1 MLSQKTSPQWL
12 RILSFFIGRLTI
24 AINALQAP
32 SFPKHLCIG
41 RSPAQKLLGFL
52 DEQRGFS
59 YWSRSGPTLHKLNS
73 EKMFLSC
80 LTQQTSFSIT
90 PLSNGKN
97 GHCFTDSNL
106 AQQLLAEYATW
117 LISAFIVMP
126 MKPLDQASCLTLG
139 RGQCYIF
146 LRFHYFTQYKEIK
159 F

>member
-1 MLSQKTSPQWL
+1 MVNQKTSPQWL
-12 RILSFFIGRLTI
+12 RILLLFIGRLTI
-24 AINALQAP
+24 AINALQAL
-32 SFPKHLCIG
+32 SFPKRRCIG
-41 RSPAQKLLGFL
+41 RSPAQKIARSL

-59 YWSRSGPTLHKLNS
+59 HWSRRGPTLHKLNS

-80 LTQQTSFSIT
+80 LTQQTSLSIT